1 MRRDRLYRAE
11 GIVLRQ
17 FRLGEADRIITLF
30 TAEHGKLRAV
40 AKGVRKTRS
49 RLAGHL
55 EPLTRVQVQVAK
67 GKSLDIISQA
77 LTIDA
82 HMPLR
87 TDLWRM
93 TCALYMAE
101 LVDRF
106 WEESSF
112 DLVESH
118 EMYGLFASSLRW
130 LTMATSTDLV
140 LRFFEVH
147 LLDQAGYRPE
157 IDRCIRCSQP
167 PVSGGTYRFWPGEGG
182 IVCGD
187 CAEHGG
193 GRRLSPQAI
202 ETIQALSAAT
212 PLEADR
218 LDMPDG
224 IHVEIR
230 AVLRDYIRHLLS
242 RELNSTALMEE
253 LRLENARRNGQ
264 DREAA
269 PSVGRP

>member
-55 EPLTRVQVQVAK
+55 EPLTRVQVQVAR

-77 LTIDA
+77 VTVDA

-87 TDLWRM
+87 IDLWRM

-112 DLVESH
+112 DRAESH
-118 EMYGLFASSLRW
+118 AMYGLFASSLRW
-130 LTMATSTDLV
+130 LTMAASIDVV

-147 LLDQAGYRPE
+147 LLDHAGYRPE
-157 IDRCIRCSQP
+157 FDRCIRCSRP
-167 PVSGGTYRFWPGEGG
+167 AVSGRAYRFRAGEGG

-193 GRRLSPQAI
+193 GRSLSPQAI
-202 ETIQALSAAT
+202 ETIQALSAAS
-212 PLEADR
+212 PLEADI
-218 LDMPDG
+218 LDMTGG
-224 IHVEIR
+224 IHVEIE
-230 AVLRDYIRHLLS
+230 AVLRDYIRHLLA
-242 RELNSTALMEE
+242 RELNSTSLMEE
-253 LRLENARRNGQ
+253 LRLENTERGGQ
-264 DREAA
+264 DRAA
-269 PSVGRP
+269 ATLAGRP